1 MKMLNTEHQNA
12 ACRALL
18 ANVVL
23 LAVADACSQPP
34 KRRTDERRPSLPI
47 STEAFTAMRFLFDES
62 FSGLTEYTT
71 WLDIDPGQFRSRM
84 LKIMHDSSPVSING
98 FDALQRRNFKF
109 NYVHWFKSKNLD
121 FSDLE
126 ETDD

>member
-1 MKMLNTEHQNA
+1 MLDAEHQNA

-18 ANVVL
+18 SNVVL
-23 LAVADACSQPP
+23 LAVADACSKPP
-34 KRRTDERRPSLPI
+34 KRRTDEKRPSLPI

-62 FSGLTEYTT
+62 FSGLAEYAT
-71 WLDIDPGQFRSRM
+71 WLDIDAGQFRTRM
-84 LKIMHDSSPVSING
+84 LKIMNDPSPMAING
-98 FDALQRRNFKF
+98 FDTNQRRNFKF
-109 NYVHWFKSKNLD
+109 NYTHWFKSKNLD